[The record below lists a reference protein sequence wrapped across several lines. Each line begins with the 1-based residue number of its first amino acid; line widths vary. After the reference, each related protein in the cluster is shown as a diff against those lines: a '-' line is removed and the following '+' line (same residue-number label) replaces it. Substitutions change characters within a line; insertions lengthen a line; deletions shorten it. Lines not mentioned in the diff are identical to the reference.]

1 MQNEELAV
9 RADELEEI
17 TMEEIPLREEEE
29 GDIILCQCVF

>member
-1 MQNEELAV
+1 MQNNEHAIH
-9 RADELEEI
+9 ADELEEI